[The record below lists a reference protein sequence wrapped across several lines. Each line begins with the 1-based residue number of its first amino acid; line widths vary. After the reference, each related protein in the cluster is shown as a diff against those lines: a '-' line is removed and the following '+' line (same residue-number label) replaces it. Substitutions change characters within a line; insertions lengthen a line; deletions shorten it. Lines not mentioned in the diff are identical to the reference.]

1 MQKFFTAYK
10 KMYRSIRKSDVK
22 SWRVTK
28 IRYAQSEQYP
38 GIDLTNPC
46 ENLYVCSTGLARFNT
61 ADIPENRM
69 ELTVSLAGRICQT
82 ITAKEDLVQIE
93 SDTLTEVTS
102 LTRELTDVSRG

>member
-1 MQKFFTAYK
+1 MLKFFTAYK
-10 KMYRSIRKSDVK
+10 KLYRSIRKSDVK

-46 ENLYVCSTGLARFNT
+46 ENLYVCSTGLARYNT

-69 ELTVSLAGRICQT
+69 ELTVSLAGKICQM
-82 ITAKEDLVQIE
+82 ITMKEEVAQLEAD
-93 SDTLTEVTS
+93 SLTEVTS
-102 LTRELTDVSRG
+102 LTREFTDISRG